1 MIMKDFYNLRVAE
14 VMHDKIWD
22 IPLIEADANL
32 RMILIILTARGYTWV
47 VEDNKSLNILGV
59 ITEHDVLRII
69 ENFDEKMKAKDFARK
84 DLITCSRDEKIS
96 DVIKKIKKYGVRR
109 IPVVENG
116 KIIGEIT
123 LRHLIEKVYS
133 LIAES

>member
-1 MIMKDFYNLRVAE
+1 MIMKDFYNLKVEE
-14 VMHDKIWD
+14 VMNDKIWD

-47 VEDNKSLNILGV
+47 VENNKSLNIMGV

-69 ENFDEKMKAKDFARK
+69 ENFDEKMRAKDFARR
-84 DLITCSRDEKIS
+84 DLITCSRDERIS
-96 DVIKKIKKYGVRR
+96 EVINKIKKYGVRR

-116 KIIGEIT
+116 KIVGEIT

-133 LIAES
+133 LIAEF